1 MVASVVRFRVHR
13 DRRRRVQQA
22 AQRVVGDRNHRL
34 RREAELEGTDVQY
47 LAAARA
53 ALALQHDV
61 ARALSPQRAFVPAT
75 ILAATVVAGA
85 LLAAFELVSQR

>member
-1 MVASVVRFRVHR
+1 MRQAFRDPGH
-13 DRRRRVQQA
+13 A
-22 AQRVVGDRNHRL
+22 ALARADALAEENQRL
-34 RREAELEGTDVQY
+34 RAD

-61 ARALSPQRAFVPAT
+61 ARALSPQRAFVRAM

-85 LLAAFELVSQR
+85 LLAAFELVSRR